1 MHDNTHTLVARE
13 RGNRGRMLPA
23 VKAKKYKDNKMMKGT
38 HKKNLSNYQQA
49 ASPSELDNTAYFI
62 KGN

>member
-1 MHDNTHTLVARE
+1 MHDNTHTHVARG

-23 VKAKKYKDNKMMKGT
+23 VKAKKYKDKKM
-38 HKKNLSNYQQA
+38 SNEGHSQA
-49 ASPSELDNTAYFI
+49 ASPSELDNTAYLI